1 MNLTIN
7 AICLDVAVEFRADR
21 PQLGQSSDA
30 ARLESR
36 FREAMEEYRVRTKP
50 LARRT
55 HLGCVFVG
63 LNAILREIRNRTNR
77 ALDPG
82 AGSLYG
88 AIQKLLSEGAIEE
101 SLARPAPHLDDR
113 RRRYYRIT
121 ELGRRVASN
130 EVERLREVVRFAH
143 GKLAAKTA
151 PPLAAEVADCKHYT
165 HGVVAP

>member
-1 MNLTIN
+1 M
-7 AICLDVAVEFRADR
+7 
-21 PQLGQSSDA
+21 P
-30 ARLESR
+30 R
-36 FREAMEEYRVRTKP
+36 FRSDPETPELHP
-50 LARRT
+50 LSPLLLQILVTLADGER
-55 HLGCVFVG
+55 HGY
-63 LNAILREIRNRTNR
+63 AILREIRNRTDR

-101 SLARPAPHLDDR
+101 SLARPSPHLDDR

-121 ELGRRVASN
+121 ELGRRVASK
-130 EVERLREVVRFAH
+130 EVQRLREVVRFAH

-151 PPLAAEVADCKHYT
+151 PPLAAEVAGCKHYT